1 MGSARWNPSDWDDYA
16 ANTSTQA
23 RATIF
28 ASRSLKP
35 DLDPRNI
42 KVRESVDSALN
53 PQSTPII
60 VALDETG
67 SMGKIPEL
75 LIKGPLGTF
84 IEEIYARKPVTDPH
98 LMFMGVG
105 DAFSDQ
111 APLQVTQF
119 EADLR
124 IADQLADIY
133 LEGNGGGNHSE
144 SYHLPWYFAGLRTR
158 IDSMIKR
165 NKKGYLF
172 TVGDERV
179 PPALTAGQIKR
190 ILGDDVE
197 RDYTAAE
204 LLALAER
211 NYHVFHIIV
220 EQGGECS
227 STSGREQVF
236 EGWRQLLGERAIPLS
251 DYNHLSEVLVS
262 TIQANEGA
270 SAAAV
275 TASWSGQTQLV
286 VAHALKGLRGTG
298 GGALAGVTRFD

>member
-1 MGSARWNPSDWDDYA
+1 MGSARWDPTDWDNYSA
-16 ANTSTQA
+16 ATSTKS

-28 ASRSLKP
+28 TSRSMRP
-35 DLDPRNI
+35 EFDPRLI
-42 KVRESVDSALN
+42 KVRESVDSDFN

-67 SMGKIPEL
+67 SMGQIPER

-105 DAFSDQ
+105 DAFHDQ

-124 IADQLADIY
+124 IAEQLAGIY

-179 PPALTAGQIKR
+179 PPALTVDQIKR
-190 ILGDDVE
+190 FLGDDVE

-227 STSGREQVF
+227 SPASRDRVF
-236 EGWRQLLGERAIPLS
+236 ADWHALMGERAIPLS

-262 TIQANEGA
+262 TIQTNEGA
-270 SAAAV
+270 SKAAV
-275 TASWSGQTQLV
+275 AASWSGDTQLV
-286 VAHALKGLRGTG
+286 VAHALKGLQGPH
-298 GGALAGVTRFD
+298 GGALTGVTRF